1 MRKFVCDACGA
12 VYEGEYVINVQ
23 SAYGVPYVKC
33 TNGDGFA
40 FEVKEEKKVE
50 EKPKT
55 VAKKTTTTRKKQAT
69 QKEEEV

>member
-1 MRKFVCDACGA
+1 MRKFVCDSCGA

-50 EKPKT
+50 VKP
-55 VAKKTTTTRKKQAT
+55 KKTTTTRKKQQAT
-69 QKEEEV
+69 QKEEEAE